1 MLRPI
6 MLNRLSEEN
15 LKPLSS
21 DIEGHVSP
29 LHDIRYLRQNF
40 GIQAQ
45 EFKFRELPIQFDAPR
60 YKTKFGEKVVWLQ
73 DGLVD

>member
-1 MLRPI
+1 

-29 LHDIRYLRQNF
+29 LHDIRYPRQNF
-40 GIQAQ
+40 RIQPQ

-60 YKTKFGEKVVWLQ
+60 YKTKFREKVVWLQ